1 MQQTKP
7 FNELPDDENIP
18 GRLYNDGAHNIW
30 IVKTTNPRARKRTKY
45 REREIEIAPATLSE
59 LKEAGEKKNVLSDN
73 PNFDDDYIAEILAN
87 STPIEL
93 TEEIPDETAFVQN
106 NGQQTVKMTPRALFD
121 LLYETYAK
129 MKWKKKRNALIAA
142 FLPYHKNYHR
152 AAEFVDKNMIRRRHN
167 KNSRYLR
174 AFRKCAMNRFNYF
187 VTFTY
192 DDKKMNVNEFKQRL
206 RDYLSNK
213 VKRAGWKY
221 LGVWEGWDGSV
232 RLHFHALIF
241 IPDGTLPG
249 ENFLE
254 TKYNPVT
261 KQVETHTRNTE
272 FNEKFG
278 LSTIEDV
285 IPQLAG
291 AAYHYVLKYLDKG
304 GKLMV
309 SKNCPGYI
317 TGYINKGELVV
328 PMMSNENK
336 YVLPMKTEIISLE
349 GEVLAIDE
357 DEPHKCLPNATTC
370 N

>member
-1 MQQTKP
+1 MQQTKL
-7 FNELPDDENIP
+7 FEKLPDDEPIP
-18 GRLYNDGAHNIW
+18 GRLYNDGGHNIW
-30 IVKTTNPRARKRTKY
+30 IVKTINPCARKKTKY

-59 LKEAGEKKNVLSDN
+59 LKELREKKNVLSN
-73 PNFDDDYIAEILAN
+73 NEAVDDDYITEILAN
-87 STPIEL
+87 TPIIEL
-93 TEEIPDETAFVQN
+93 SEETPDETAFTQN
-106 NGQQTVKMTPRALFD
+106 NGQKTLKMTPRALFD
-121 LLYETYAK
+121 ILYESYADL
-129 MKWKKKRNALIAA
+129 KWKKKRNALIAA
-142 FLPYHKNYHR
+142 FLPYYKKYHT
-152 AAEFVDKNMIRRRHN
+152 AVEFVDKNIIRRKHN
-167 KNSRYLR
+167 KGSRYRR
-174 AFRKCAMNRFNYF
+174 AYRKCTMNRFNYF

-192 DDKKMNVNEFKQRL
+192 DDKKMNVDEFKKKL
-206 RDYLSNK
+206 KDYLSNK
-213 VKRAGWKY
+213 VKRNGWKY

-241 IPDGTLPG
+241 ILDGTLPG

-278 LSTIEDV
+278 LSTIEEV

-291 AAYHYVLKYLDKG
+291 CAYHYVLKYLDKG

-317 TGYINKGELVV
+317 TGYIKKRELVV
-328 PMMSNENK
+328 PMLSNENK
-336 YVLPMKTEIISLE
+336 YALAMKTEIITLN
-349 GEVLAIDE
+349 GEIITIDE
-357 DEPHKCLPNATTC
+357 EEPHKCLHNATTC

>member
-45 REREIEIAPATLSE
+45 REREIEIALATLSE

-73 PNFDDDYIAEILAN
+73 PNFDDDYVAEILAN

-93 TEEIPDETAFVQN
+93 TEETPDESAFTQN
-106 NGQQTVKMTPRALFD
+106 NGQQTVKMTPCALFD
-121 LLYETYAK
+121 LLYKTYAK

-152 AAEFVDKNMIRRRHN
+152 AAEFVDKNMTRRRHN

-206 RDYLSNK
+206 KDYLSNK
-213 VKRAGWKY
+213 VKRDGWKY
-221 LGVWEGWDGSV
+221 LGVWEG
-232 RLHFHALIF
+232 
-241 IPDGTLPG
+241 
-249 ENFLE
+249 
-254 TKYNPVT
+254 
-261 KQVETHTRNTE
+261 
-272 FNEKFG
+272 
-278 LSTIEDV
+278 
-285 IPQLAG
+285 
-291 AAYHYVLKYLDKG
+291 
-304 GKLMV
+304 
-309 SKNCPGYI
+309 
-317 TGYINKGELVV
+317 
-328 PMMSNENK
+328 
-336 YVLPMKTEIISLE
+336 
-349 GEVLAIDE
+349 
-357 DEPHKCLPNATTC
+357 
-370 N
+370 

>member
-1 MQQTKP
+1 
-7 FNELPDDENIP
+7 
-18 GRLYNDGAHNIW
+18 
-30 IVKTTNPRARKRTKY
+30 
-45 REREIEIAPATLSE
+45 
-59 LKEAGEKKNVLSDN
+59 
-73 PNFDDDYIAEILAN
+73 
-87 STPIEL
+87 
-93 TEEIPDETAFVQN
+93 
-106 NGQQTVKMTPRALFD
+106 MTPRALFD

-192 DDKKMNVNEFKQRL
+192 DDKKMNVDEFKQRL

-213 VKRAGWKY
+213 VKRDGWKY

-249 ENFLE
+249 ENFVE
-254 TKYNPVT
+254 RKYNPVT
-261 KQVETHTRNTE
+261 KQLETHTRNTE

-317 TGYINKGELVV
+317 TGYIKKSELVV
-328 PMMSNENK
+328 PMLSNENK
-336 YVLPMKTEIISLE
+336 FALAMKTEIITLN
-349 GEVLAIDE
+349 GEIITIDE

>member
-1 MQQTKP
+1 
-7 FNELPDDENIP
+7 
-18 GRLYNDGAHNIW
+18 
-30 IVKTTNPRARKRTKY
+30 
-45 REREIEIAPATLSE
+45 
-59 LKEAGEKKNVLSDN
+59 
-73 PNFDDDYIAEILAN
+73 
-87 STPIEL
+87 
-93 TEEIPDETAFVQN
+93 
-106 NGQQTVKMTPRALFD
+106 
-121 LLYETYAK
+121 

-192 DDKKMNVNEFKQRL
+192 DDKKMNVDEFKQRL

-213 VKRAGWKY
+213 VKRDGWKY

-249 ENFLE
+249 ENFVE
-254 TKYNPVT
+254 RKYNPVT
-261 KQVETHTRNTE
+261 KQLETHTRNTE

-278 LSTIEDV
+278 LSTIEDI

-291 AAYHYVLKYLDKG
+291 AAYNYVLKYLDKG

-357 DEPHKCLPNATTC
+357 DEPQKCLPNATTC

>member
-1 MQQTKP
+1 MFIIFREFFDCT
-7 FNELPDDENIP
+7 FLDNS
-18 GRLYNDGAHNIW
+18 
-30 IVKTTNPRARKRTKY
+30 KTTNPRARKKTNY
-45 REREIEIAPATLSE
+45 REREIEVASTTLSE
-59 LKEAGEKKNVLSDN
+59 LKELREKKNVLSN
-73 PNFDDDYIAEILAN
+73 NEAVDDDYITEILAN
-87 STPIEL
+87 SPIIEL
-93 TEEIPDETAFVQN
+93 TEETPDETAFTQN

-192 DDKKMNVNEFKQRL
+192 DDKKMNVDEFKQRL

-213 VKRAGWKY
+213 VKRDGWKY

-249 ENFLE
+249 ENFVE
-254 TKYNPVT
+254 RKYNPVT
-261 KQVETHTRNTE
+261 KQLETHTRNTE

-317 TGYINKGELVV
+317 TGYIKKSELVV
-328 PMMSNENK
+328 PMLSNENK
-336 YVLPMKTEIISLE
+336 FALAMKTEIITLN
-349 GEVLAIDE
+349 GEIITIDE